1 MPLHDW
7 SELSGWE
14 GVHDIWIVE
23 LLRWIK
29 PRLPPDYR
37 AYVGSSPA
45 LAIEAAAERPH
56 VVVRQW
62 LPDATPESRFPDS
75 SQNAEEPAPDEEVA
89 TITLDPQTGAMK
101 THP

>member
-37 AYVGSSPA
+37 AYVGSCPA
-45 LAIEAAAERPH
+45 LAIGTAAERPD
-56 VVVRQW
+56 VAVKAVAARACSGEPSSGFSGRQRKS
-62 LPDATPESRFPDS
+62 A
-75 SQNAEEPAPDEEVA
+75 
-89 TITLDPQTGAMK
+89 G
-101 THP
+101 